1 MKRVYV
7 MDCGGF
13 VKIGVSSRPDVRKEE
28 IPYKVAQYYCT
39 KPLENGYEVERRMH
53 NFFSSNRNVLAN
65 GREYFNVK
73 FEVAVKKLAQL
84 VNNIEVNDLYIEL
97 LDEINARRKVPL
109 GSKQENSL
117 QKLCNVL
124 PNLDNAKKIQL
135 LGIAQG
141 MAMVRESEENDRKE

>member
-1 MKRVYV
+1 M
-7 MDCGGF
+7 
-13 VKIGVSSRPDVRKEE
+13 
-28 IPYKVAQYYCT
+28 
-39 KPLENGYEVERRMH
+39 
-53 NFFSSNRNVLAN
+53 
-65 GREYFNVK
+65 
-73 FEVAVKKLAQL
+73 

-97 LDEINARRKVPL
+97 LNEINARRKVPL

-141 MAMVRESEENDRKE
+141 MAMVRESEEKDRKE